1 MRKTPEEEINFKKKN
16 TKMHFSANQPPG
28 FSTNGTSSSNGLFQ
42 ITNGLKRLAGYSKRL
57 HKLLHGALFYGAL
70 FQNRKS

>member
-1 MRKTPEEEINFKKKN
+1 MRKTPEEEINFKKK
-16 TKMHFSANQPPG
+16 TCIFSANQPPG
-28 FSTNGTSSSNGLFQ
+28 FSANGTSSSNGLFQ